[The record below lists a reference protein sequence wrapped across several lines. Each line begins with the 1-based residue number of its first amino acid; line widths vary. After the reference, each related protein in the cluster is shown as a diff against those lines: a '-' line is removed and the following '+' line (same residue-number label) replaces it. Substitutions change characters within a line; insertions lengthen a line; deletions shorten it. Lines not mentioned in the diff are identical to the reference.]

1 VQVRVLLSPPK
12 KMIEHL
18 IYIILIVLISLTF
31 VTAAFLSFA
40 FRSRQDNHPDLKYFT
55 ASDFPGLEDDP
66 VEFYSKHKVKLRGSF
81 YYYDRGQK
89 YQQIIVFPHGIGA
102 GHHAYMHL
110 IEAFCQQGFLVFSY
124 DNTGCTLSEGKGIVG
139 IPQAIIDLKYAL
151 KYLESTTYK
160 QYPISVIG
168 HSWGGYAAIRSGLF
182 SNKIHRIIALA
193 PLNNPSQ
200 LLGTFSPIFKVL
212 RPFVTF
218 IHLLKFGFIGTLTTQ
233 QILKTTKVPTL
244 VISGDHDESVQIKS
258 NFNHYQ
264 AVSHKNKYVQAY
276 LAIGH
281 RHNPYLS
288 FEAEAYV
295 LDEILLK
302 TKQLKNETDRA
313 KKHDF
318 FAHINYTLVG
328 KHDETIMDLMVK
340 FIR

>member
-1 VQVRVLLSPPK
+1 VQVRVLLSPPE
-12 KMIEHL
+12 KMIENL
-18 IYIILIVLISLTF
+18 IYILTIVLVLLTSLT
-31 VTAAFLSFA
+31 AALLTFA
-40 FRSRQDNHPDLKYFT
+40 FRNRQDNHPNLKYFT
-55 ASDFPGLEDDP
+55 ALDFPGLEEDP

-89 YQQIIVFPHGIGA
+89 HQQIIVFPHGIGA

-110 IEAFCQQGFLVFSY
+110 IEAFCQKGFLVFSY

-151 KYLESTTYK
+151 KYLASTTYK
-160 QYPISVIG
+160 KYPISVVG
-168 HSWGGYAAIRSGLF
+168 HSWGGYAAVRSGLF
-182 SNKIHRIIALA
+182 SNKINRIIAIA

-218 IHLLKFGFIGTLTTQ
+218 IHFLKFGFNGILTTE
-233 QILKTTKVPTL
+233 QILKKTKIPTL
-244 VISGDHDESVQIKS
+244 VISGDHDESVPVIS
-258 NFNHYQ
+258 NFSRYQ
-264 AVSHKNKYVQAY
+264 IASKNNKHVQAY
-276 LAIGH
+276 LAVGH

-295 LDEILLK
+295 LDDILLK
-302 TKQLKNETDRA
+302 TKQLKNETDLT

-318 FAHINYTLVG
+318 FAHINYNLVG
-328 KHDETIMDLMVK
+328 KHDDTIMDLMFQ
-340 FIR
+340 FIK

>member
-1 VQVRVLLSPPK
+1 
-12 KMIEHL
+12 MIENL
-18 IYIILIVLISLTF
+18 IYILAIVLVLLTLL
-31 VTAAFLSFA
+31 TAFLLTFA
-40 FRSRQDNHPDLKYFT
+40 FRGRQDNHPELKYFT
-55 ASDFPGLEDDP
+55 ALDFPGLEEDP
-66 VEFYSKHKVKLRGSF
+66 VEFYSKHKIKLRGSF

-89 YQQIIVFPHGIGA
+89 HQQMIVFPHGIGA

-110 IEAFCQQGFLVFSY
+110 IEAFCQKGFLVFSY

-151 KYLESTTYK
+151 KYLESTTYN
-160 QYPISVIG
+160 QYPITVIG

-182 SNKIHRIIALA
+182 SNKIKRIVAIA

-212 RPFVTF
+212 SPFVTLF
-218 IHLLKFGFIGTLTTQ
+218 HFLKFGFIGISTTE
-233 QILKTTKVPTL
+233 QILKKTKIFTL
-244 VISGDHDESVQIKS
+244 VISGDRDESVPIKT
-258 NFNHYQ
+258 NFDRYKV
-264 AVSHKNKYVQAY
+264 ASTKNNNVQVY
-276 LAIGH
+276 LAKGH

-302 TKQLKNETDRA
+302 TKQLKNETDIA

-318 FAHINYTLVG
+318 FAHINYNLVG
-328 KHDETIMDLMVK
+328 KHDDTIIDLMVK
-340 FIR
+340 FIK